1 MKVYEIISEN
11 SITLTELE
19 VRGVPIPT
27 AWLGDIVNVIRRG
40 GTAAMVARRQLV
52 EKLTDK
58 YAAALVVARKEGRP
72 DPQVYATLQK
82 DLEAAADLINKSIPT
97 GPNKADEVA
106 KALKAAG
113 LNGKGLKSLLD
124 DVAEGAEKIYA
135 KSDVVPGAAAAGK
148 GLFGKERTEAIKKAA
163 ERSKEAKYA
172 ASGMIAGLS
181 KEVFGLLQ
189 LIGAVGLVTIYYQRV
204 KFYESEYQKFLA
216 NPAEG
221 NIYRNA
227 NTKDKAYEWYRRDC
241 DHALGQLELELAA
254 LLTPLVLSN
263 LVKGIAWVLSFVP
276 ILSSVVSITG
286 GLLGILSKAA
296 SILVKKSGA
305 TAKELEVAGAVGLV
319 GALAWIEGTEAGKN
333 FILYGILGAV
343 TAGIGTVSRTLLEK
357 AAKMAQEYTG
367 PGAGVVNAAGKAL
380 AGTTAAGGGP
390 QAPEP
395 SPEEKAEQERN
406 ANVPRTLQVVTK
418 GKVKY
423 LNNIQITDQNG
434 KLLSGLDKMIADT
447 GMEAKQA
454 GVPNPFDSIPK
465 DPNTRYGVGRL

>member
-11 SITLTELE
+11 STNRDIFELREKVLTWIADL
-19 VRGVPIPT
+19 VT
-27 AWLGDIVNVIRRG
+27 VIRRG
-40 GTAAMVARRQLV
+40 GTEAMVARKQLI

-58 YAAALVVARKEGRP
+58 YAAELVVARKEGRP

-82 DLEAAADLINKSIPT
+82 ELEAAGLT
-97 GPNKADEVA
+97 GKE
-106 KALKAAG
+106 
-113 LNGKGLKSLLD
+113 LKSVLD
-124 DVAEGAEKIYA
+124 DVVGGAEKIYA
-135 KSDVVPGAAAAGK
+135 RSEVAAGAAGK

-163 ERSKEAKYA
+163 EASKDAKYA
-172 ASGMIAGLS
+172 ASGMIAGLP

-189 LIGAVGLVTIYYQRV
+189 VIGGVALVTIYYQRV
-204 KFYESEYQKFLA
+204 KFYESEYKKFLA

-227 NTKDKAYEWYRRDC
+227 NTKDKAFEWYRRDC
-241 DHALGQLELELAA
+241 DQALGQLELELAA
-254 LLTPLVLSN
+254 LLTPIVLSK
-263 LVKGIAWVLSFVP
+263 LVKGVAWILSLVP
-276 ILSSVVSITG
+276 ILGSVVSITG

-296 SILVKKSGA
+296 TFAARKAGA
-305 TAKELEVAGAVGLV
+305 TAKELEISGAVGLV
-319 GALAWIEGTEAGKN
+319 GALAWIEGTEAGRN
-333 FILYGILGAV
+333 FVLYGILGAV
-343 TAGIGTVSRTLLEK
+343 TAGVGTVSRKLLEQS
-357 AAKMAQEYTG
+357 ADWAQKYTG
-367 PGAGVVNAAGKAL
+367 PGASVVNAVGKAV

-395 SPEEKAEQERN
+395 SPEEKAEQDRN

-465 DPNTRYGVGRL
+465 DPNTRYGIGRL

>member
-11 SITLTELE
+11 TTLNELE
-19 VRGVPIPT
+19 IRGVPIPT
-27 AWLGDIVNVIRRG
+27 AWLGDIINVIRRG
-40 GTAAMVARRQLV
+40 GTAAMVARKQLV
-52 EKLTDK
+52 GKLTDK
-58 YAAALVVARKEGRP
+58 YAAELVVARKEGRP

-82 DLEAAADLINKSIPT
+82 ELEAAADIASQGLK
-97 GPNKADEVA
+97 GADRAAAIE
-106 KALKAAG
+106 KAG
-113 LNGKGLKSLLD
+113 LSGKGLKKMLD
-124 DVAEGAEKIYA
+124 EVVEGAEKIYA
-135 KSDVVPGAAAAGK
+135 KSDVVPGAAGAGK

-241 DHALGQLELELAA
+241 DQALGQLELELAA
-254 LLTPLVLSN
+254 LLTPLVLSK

-276 ILSSVVSITG
+276 ILGSVVSITS

-296 SILVKKSGA
+296 SILTKKAGA

-319 GALAWIEGTEAGKN
+319 SALAWIEGTEAGRN
-333 FILYGILGAV
+333 FVLYGILGAV
-343 TAGIGTVSRTLLEK
+343 TAGVGTVSRTLLEK

-367 PGAGVVNAAGKAL
+367 PGAGVINAAGKAL

-406 ANVPRTLQVVTK
+406 SKVPRTLQVVTK
-418 GKVKY
+418 GKIKY
-423 LNNIQITDQNG
+423 LNNFQITDQNG
-434 KLLSGLDKMIADT
+434 YLLTGLESIIADT
-447 GMEAKQA
+447 AKEAKQF

-465 DPNTRYGVGRL
+465 DPAKKYGVGL